1 MKYIVTIVTLACLAS
16 CKTKFKIDQNAIDVT
31 SYGYIPACMKEDV
44 R

>member
-16 CKTKFKIDQNAIDVT
+16 CKSTSKVDQDVL